1 MPLPITC
8 CLTERKSR
16 APRAGSTSRNVKIL
30 PSTTA
35 GSAHNQVTF
44 KVRRDADKPLIKAAV
59 EGLFNVKVVAVNT
72 INVGGKAKR
81 FKGRLGQRSDW
92 KKAIV
97 SLAEGQTI
105 DVTATI

>member
-1 MPLPITC
+1 MSAKKKKAVPPKEQLYGVLLAPVIT
-8 CLTERKSR
+8 EK
-16 APRAGSTSRNVKIL
+16 A
-30 PSTTA
+30 TA

-44 KVRRDADKPLIKAAV
+44 KVRRDADKALIKAAV
-59 EGLFNVKVVAVNT
+59 EALFNVKVKAVNT
-72 INVGGKAKR
+72 INVGGKEKR

>member
-1 MPLPITC
+1 MSAKKKKAAPPKEQLYSVILAPVIT
-8 CLTERKSR
+8 EK
-16 APRAGSTSRNVKIL
+16 A
-30 PSTTA
+30 TA

-59 EGLFNVKVVAVNT
+59 EALFNVKVKAVNT
-72 INVGGKAKR
+72 INVGGKEKR

>member
-1 MPLPITC
+1 MSATKKAAPPKEQLYGVILSPVIT
-8 CLTERKSR
+8 EK
-16 APRAGSTSRNVKIL
+16 A
-30 PSTTA
+30 TA

-44 KVRRDADKPLIKAAV
+44 KVRRDAAKPLIKTAV
-59 EGLFNVKVVAVNT
+59 ETLFNVKVTAVNT
-72 INVGGKAKR
+72 INVGGKQKR

>member
-1 MPLPITC
+1 MSAKKKPAPPKEQLYGVLLAPVT
-8 CLTERKSR
+8 TEK
-16 APRAGSTSRNVKIL
+16 A
-30 PSTTA
+30 TA

-44 KVRRDADKPLIKAAV
+44 KVRRDADKPLIKQAV
-59 EGLFNVKVVAVNT
+59 EALFNVKVKAVNT
-72 INVGGKAKR
+72 INVGGKEKR
-81 FKGRLGQRSDW
+81 FKGRLGKRSDW

>member
-1 MPLPITC
+1 MSAKKKAAPPKEQLYGVILAPVIT
-8 CLTERKSR
+8 EK
-16 APRAGSTSRNVKIL
+16 A
-30 PSTTA
+30 TA

-44 KVRRDADKPLIKAAV
+44 KVRRDADKPLIKTAV
-59 EGLFNVKVVAVNT
+59 ETLFNVKVTAVNT
-72 INVGGKAKR
+72 INVGGKVKR

>member
-1 MPLPITC
+1 MSAKKKVAPPKEQLYGVILAPVIT
-8 CLTERKSR
+8 EK
-16 APRAGSTSRNVKIL
+16 A
-30 PSTTA
+30 TA

-44 KVRRDADKPLIKAAV
+44 KVRRDADKLLIRQAV
-59 EGLFNVKVVAVNT
+59 EALFNVKVKAVNT
-72 INVGGKAKR
+72 INVGGKIKR

>member
-1 MPLPITC
+1 MSAKKKKTAPPKEQLYSVILAPVIT
-8 CLTERKSR
+8 EK
-16 APRAGSTSRNVKIL
+16 A
-30 PSTTA
+30 TA

-59 EGLFNVKVVAVNT
+59 EALFNVKVKAVNT
-72 INVGGKAKR
+72 INVGGKIKR

>member
-1 MPLPITC
+1 MSAKKKAALPKEQLYGVILAPVIT
-8 CLTERKSR
+8 EK
-16 APRAGSTSRNVKIL
+16 A
-30 PSTTA
+30 TA

-44 KVRRDADKPLIKAAV
+44 RVRKDADKPLIKAAV
-59 EGLFNVKVVAVNT
+59 EGLFNVKVLAVNT
-72 INVGGKAKR
+72 INVGGKVKR
-81 FKGRLGQRSDW
+81 FKGRLGKRSDW

>member
-1 MPLPITC
+1 MSAKKKTAPPKEQLYGVILAPVIT
-8 CLTERKSR
+8 EK
-16 APRAGSTSRNVKIL
+16 A
-30 PSTTA
+30 TA

-59 EGLFNVKVVAVNT
+59 EALFNVKVKAVNT
-72 INVGGKAKR
+72 INVGGKIKR